1 MSSSQRGRS
10 PTHHHSTSTN
20 TINALEWWDLRA
32 SVENSAKSSTGT
44 PNVILD
50 QISGSQRAGRL
61 LAVLGPSGSGKT
73 TFLNAL
79 SGRLNE
85 KSTNDANST
94 KFVFN
99 GDVLLNGELVGQ
111 ARKSSKTSKT
121 RNGDTGQ
128 HRTNVIS
135 YVEQDP
141 KFFSNMTVRETL
153 TLDCRL
159 RDCRLTKRECASM
172 VETVLNRYGLT
183 SCADTLVGGDT
194 GG

>member
-1 MSSSQRGRS
+1 MSSSQRGRR
-10 PTHHHSTSTN
+10 PTHHHSSGN

-32 SVENSAKSSTGT
+32 SVENSATSSTGT
-44 PNVILD
+44 PNVVLD

-85 KSTNDANST
+85 NTINDANST

-111 ARKSSKTSKT
+111 SRKSSKTSKT
-121 RNGDTGQ
+121 LNGDTRQ
-128 HRTNVIS
+128 PVS
-135 YVEQDP
+135 Y
-141 KFFSNMTVRETL
+141 THL
-153 TLDCRL
+153 TLP
-159 RDCRLTKRECASM
+159 TKRI
-172 VETVLNRYGLT
+172 V
-183 SCADTLVGGDT
+183 
-194 GG
+194 

>member
-10 PTHHHSTSTN
+10 PTHHSTSTN

-111 ARKSSKTSKT
+111 ARKRSKTSKT
-121 RNGDTGQ
+121 RDGDAGQ
-128 HRTNVIS
+128 HRRTNVIS

-141 KFFSNMTVRETL
+141 KFFGIV
-153 TLDCRL
+153 D
-159 RDCRLTKRECASM
+159 
-172 VETVLNRYGLT
+172 
-183 SCADTLVGGDT
+183 
-194 GG
+194 